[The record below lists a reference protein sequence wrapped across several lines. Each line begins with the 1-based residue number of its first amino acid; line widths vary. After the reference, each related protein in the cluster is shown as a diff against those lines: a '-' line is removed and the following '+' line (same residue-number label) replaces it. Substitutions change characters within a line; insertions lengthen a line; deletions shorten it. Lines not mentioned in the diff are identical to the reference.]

1 MRRIY
6 LVLLFFLPLFA
17 QAQEYTVQNCT
28 YSLLTPQ
35 GAPTNLVLGDDVV
48 SAPIDMGFNFPF
60 YGREYRRVYISS
72 NGFLSFENPQT
83 SGCCSGQNLPT
94 NFANTIIAF
103 AWDDLY
109 TDDGVV
115 EYYTLGQMPNR
126 TFVLEFSNVGHCC
139 ANSNEVTVQVQLH
152 ESGEIRMLSAVNNH
166 AGRFATMGI
175 QDFERGFAAVSGRN
189 GEDWSAAANECYS
202 FTPPCAFIATSQA
215 AASPCEVNLSATISR
230 QPVAVGQQTDEDCI
244 ADFSQTGLAQS
255 FTASGNVSCGA
266 AIYLRDGSA
275 AAGSVTIELW
285 DSLPTNP
292 NAQQLAVAT
301 VPVAEN
307 GAWATVY
314 WAEPVQIITGRRYH
328 LVFSGSS
335 PAQCVAGT
343 LNSSYLGGNSFA
355 NNYTSF
361 TGFDYTFRVFG
372 CAQYAWSNGTTTS
385 AQSVGTG
392 GTYNLTVDVGGAC
405 ALTGSERVTIDLP
418 EVSITQVSIGNFCA
432 PEVALT
438 ADVGRLAAVAQEETD
453 GCMSFF
459 SDPIAQSFEA
469 TAASS
474 CGAALLLDANGAG
487 FGNLVF
493 ELRDSLP
500 NATTSTVLA
509 TGLANNVLDG
519 EWALVEWTTIPTL
532 TLGNRYYLVVS
543 SSNANHCAAGSAN
556 VNRYAG
562 GNAFAGGGFAPF
574 VNFDFSFRVYACPQ
588 YVWSTGATAATL
600 NVDTTGAYSVSV
612 DIGGGCLVSNSE
624 NIVLAPYPLT
634 VSATSVVAACGSC
647 VDGSATAT
655 PSGATGAVS
664 FLWSNGQTTATAT
677 GLQTG
682 TYSATVT
689 DANGC
694 QSSTSVAVGVLSSL
708 GEMGAAAASVQVFP
722 NPTSGEFSLLGLP
735 TGLVRLRVYAST
747 GQLIEQQTRESST
760 GEPLQITINSMPAGV
775 YLLHVD
781 TEAGQPLARLRVVL
795 MRGE

>member
-6 LVLLFFLPLFA
+6 LVLLSFLPLFA
-17 QAQEYTVQNCT
+17 QAQEYTVQSCT

-60 YGREYRRVYISS
+60 YGQEYRRVYVSS

-83 SGCCSGQNLPT
+83 SGCCAGQNLPT

-126 TFVLEFSNVGHCC
+126 VFVLEFSNVGYCC
-139 ANSNEVTVQVQLH
+139 VNTNEVTAQVQLH
-152 ESGEIRMLSAVNNH
+152 ESGEIRILSAVNNH

-202 FTPPCAFIATSQA
+202 FTPPCAFVATSQV
-215 AASPCEVNLSATISR
+215 AASPCAVELSANISR
-230 QPVAVGQQTDEDCI
+230 QPVAVTQQTDEDCI

-255 FTASGNVSCGA
+255 FTASGNLSCGA

-301 VPVAEN
+301 APVAEN

-335 PAQCVAGT
+335 AAQCVAGT

-372 CAQYAWSNGTTTS
+372 CAQYVWSNGVTTS

-392 GTYNLTVDVGGAC
+392 GTYNLTIDVGGAC

-418 EVSITQVSIGNFCA
+418 EVSITQASVGTICA

-438 ADVGRLAAVAQEETD
+438 ADVGRLAAIAQEETD

-469 TAASS
+469 TTTSS

-487 FGNLVF
+487 VGNLVF

-500 NATTSTVLA
+500 NAATSTTLA
-509 TGLANNVLDG
+509 TGLANNVNDG

-532 TLGNRYYLVVS
+532 TPGNRYYLVVS
-543 SSNANHCAAGSAN
+543 SSNADHCAAGSAN

-574 VNFDFSFRVYACPQ
+574 ANFDFSFRLYACPQ

-600 NVDTTGAYSVSV
+600 NAYTTGAYAVSV

-624 NIVLAPYPLT
+624 NIVLTPYPLAIT
-634 VSATSVVAACGSC
+634 VTATAASCQGC

-655 PSGATGAVS
+655 TTGATGAV
-664 FLWSNGQTTATAT
+664 LYQWSDGQTGAVATA
-677 GLQTG
+677 LQAG
-682 TYSATVT
+682 IYVVT
-689 DANGC
+689 ASDANGC
-694 QSSTSVAVGVLSSL
+694 EVAETVTVGISTAVDEHSENAGNVRL
-708 GEMGAAAASVQVFP
+708 FP

-747 GQLIEQQTRESST
+747 GQLIEQQTRECST
-760 GEPLQITINSMPAGV
+760 GEPLQMSVGELPAGV

-795 MRGE
+795 LRGE